1 VQTIPNLYLRK
12 VVMERV
18 GLVREH
24 DSLPELMIR
33 TKLFSPEYISIIQTG
48 QMSGTGDR
56 SLQQIMKIEGQNAD
70 RLTVVAKVLNYIL
83 LGVLMGAIF
92 GIIIGM
98 QYVSYVNNLVEM
110 MKVE

>member
-1 VQTIPNLYLRK
+1 
-12 VVMERV
+12 
-18 GLVREH
+18 
-24 DSLPELMIR
+24 
-33 TKLFSPEYISIIQTG
+33 
-48 QMSGTGDR
+48 
-56 SLQQIMKIEGQNAD
+56 MKIEGQNAD

-83 LGVLMGAIF
+83 LGILMGAIF